1 MGQAK
6 EKGVGCLWIYPFV
19 AAENVEGFEAK
30 GILISPMYIY
40 NKNAAAYWGIGWGM
54 QSKIVATSTTNAIYK
69 KFIMITNNLSV

>member
-19 AAENVEGFEAK
+19 AAENVEGCVAK

-40 NKNAAAYWGIGWGM
+40 NKNAAAYWGVGG
-54 QSKIVATSTTNAIYK
+54 VC
-69 KFIMITNNLSV
+69 NLKLWQLLQLMRSIKSLL